1 MQSLQ
6 FTFYQDRAIM
16 SYSQRFDLRARQA
29 IFHMLQVLDKQTQ
42 LEILEE
48 RFRRES
54 FAQHYASGVPVTKAM
69 RLAGY
74 VSPTR
79 DKAVALLQEEDVR
92 KEIDSCLALLRES
105 RMNSKEALIAE
116 LDFNREFAIEQENP
130 AAAVAATL
138 GKAKL
143 LGYMDNDKGS
153 KVPAKI
159 EITWNDADGPHKET
173 VRESSPLYQGIK
185 DSVT

>member
-1 MQSLQ
+1 MGEKSELVNKIQ
-6 FTFYQDRAIM
+6 I
-16 SYSQRFDLRARQA
+16 
-29 IFHMLQVLDKQTQ
+29 LDKQAQ
-42 LEILEE
+42 LELLEE
-48 RFRRES
+48 RFRREA

-74 VSPTR
+74 VAPTR
-79 DKAVALLQEEDVR
+79 DKAVMLLQAPEVQR
-92 KEIDSCLALLRES
+92 EIESCLSLLRES

-143 LGYMDNDKGS
+143 LGYMENDKSS

-159 EITWNDADGPHKET
+159 EITWNDGDGPHKET
-173 VRESSPLYQGIK
+173 VRESSPLYEGIK
-185 DSVT
+185 DSVS

>member
-1 MQSLQ
+1 MLLW
-6 FTFYQDRAIM
+6 
-16 SYSQRFDLRARQA
+16 SYSRSFDLWRESKLLN
-29 IFHMLQVLDKQTQ
+29 MLQILDKQTQ

-69 RLAGY
+69 RMAGY
-74 VSPTR
+74 VQPTR
-79 DKAVALLQEEDVR
+79 DKAVALLQESDVQ

-143 LGYMDNDKGS
+143 LGYLDNDKS
-153 KVPAKI
+153 AKVPAKI
-159 EITWNDADGPHKET
+159 EITWNDGDGPHKET
-173 VRESSPLYQGIK
+173 VRESSPLYEGIK

>member
-1 MQSLQ
+1 
-6 FTFYQDRAIM
+6 
-16 SYSQRFDLRARQA
+16 
-29 IFHMLQVLDKQTQ
+29 MLQILDKQTQ

-48 RFRRES
+48 RFRREA

-74 VSPTR
+74 PQANR
-79 DKAVALLQEEDVR
+79 DKAIELLANEDVAAEVDR
-92 KEIDSCLALLRES
+92 CLALLRES

-143 LGYMDNDKGS
+143 LGYLEQTKDG

-159 EITWNDADGPHKET
+159 EITWNDQEGAHKET
-173 VRESSPLYQGIK
+173 VRQSSPLYDGIK

>member
-1 MQSLQ
+1 
-6 FTFYQDRAIM
+6 
-16 SYSQRFDLRARQA
+16 
-29 IFHMLQVLDKQTQ
+29 MLQVLDKQTQ

-48 RFRRES
+48 RFRREA

-79 DKAVALLQEEDVR
+79 DKAIALLNEDEVR
-92 KEIDSCLALLRES
+92 TEIDNCLNLLRES
-105 RMNSKEALIAE
+105 RMSSKEALIAE

-143 LGYMDNDKGS
+143 LGYLEPDKNS
-153 KVPAKI
+153 KVPSKI
-159 EITWNDADGPHKET
+159 EITWTDGEGPHRET
-173 VRESSPLYQGIK
+173 VRESSPLYEGIK
-185 DSVT
+185 DSVS